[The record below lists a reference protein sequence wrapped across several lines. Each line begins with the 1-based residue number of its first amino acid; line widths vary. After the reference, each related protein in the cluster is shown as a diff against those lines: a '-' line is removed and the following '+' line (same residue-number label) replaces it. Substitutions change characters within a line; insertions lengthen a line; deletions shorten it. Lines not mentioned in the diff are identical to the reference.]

1 MRKPGTAIDPGPG
14 TCITIAMDASS
25 PPLGDQ
31 RHLFDI
37 EDGTVFLN
45 AASKSMLLKASVEA
59 GRTGAAAKG
68 QPWKIDEPA
77 RYVQADD
84 IRARFA
90 GLINATGDDIAIQP
104 AASYGVATAAKNLSA
119 KPGQRILV
127 IEGQFPSNVYAW
139 QRLAGKTGA
148 VVSTVPWPADGD
160 WTKAVLD
167 MIDDDV
173 AIAALPPCHWTDGS
187 LVDLEKIAPK
197 LKDAGAVFLIDA
209 TQWVGAMPIDVKALQ
224 ADYLVCAAY
233 KWLLGPYGLSFMYAA
248 PHMQDGLPLEDH
260 LFNHGGVDSI
270 TGGLG
275 YPEGFTKGARRY
287 DAGEYLSLIT
297 LPMIQVAL
305 KQLQAWAPA
314 RVSDAI
320 RPITARIAQGAEDL
334 GLEIAPEPFRTPHIL
349 GIRRPGGF
357 PADIAARLEAESVY
371 VSSRGGAVRVSPHL
385 CNDINDADIFVE
397 RIGAVLHNT

>member
-1 MRKPGTAIDPGPG
+1 
-14 TCITIAMDASS
+14 MDASL

-45 AASKSMLLKASVEA
+45 AASKSMLLKASIEA
-59 GRTGAAAKG
+59 GRTGTAAKG

-84 IRARFA
+84 IRERFA
-90 GLINATGDDIAIQP
+90 SLIGATGDDIAIQP
-104 AASYGVATAAKNLSA
+104 AASYGVATAAKNLTA

-139 QRLAGKTGA
+139 QRLADENGA
-148 VVSTVPWPADGD
+148 VLSTVPWPGDGD
-160 WTKAVLD
+160 WTRAVID

-187 LVDLEKIAPK
+187 LVDLSRIAPK

-209 TQWVGAMPIDVKALQ
+209 TQWVGAVPIDVKALQ

-248 PHMQDGLPLEDH
+248 PACQDGLPLEDH

-275 YPEGFTKGARRY
+275 YPEAFTTGARRY

-305 KQLQAWAPA
+305 TQLQAWTPA
-314 RVSDAI
+314 RVADAI
-320 RPITARIAQGAEDL
+320 APITARIAEGAEGL
-334 GLEIAPEPFRTPHIL
+334 GLEIAPKSFRTPHIL

-357 PADIAARLEAESVY
+357 PADIAARLAAANVH

-385 CNDINDADIFVE
+385 CNHMDDADEFLL
-397 RIGAVLHNT
+397 RIGSILQNA

>member
-1 MRKPGTAIDPGPG
+1 M
-14 TCITIAMDASS
+14 SS
-25 PPLGDQ
+25 SLPPLGDQ
-31 RHLFDI
+31 RHLFEI

-45 AASKSMLLKASVEA
+45 AASKSMLLRASVQA
-59 GRTGAAAKG
+59 GQVGAAAKG

-84 IRARFA
+84 IRERFA
-90 GLINATGDDIAIQP
+90 GLIGASGDDIAIQP
-104 AASYGVATAAKNLSA
+104 AASYGVATAAKNLTA
-119 KPGQRILV
+119 KPGERILV

-139 QRLAGKTGA
+139 QRLAEKTGA
-148 VVSTVPWPADGD
+148 VVSTVPWPGDGD
-160 WTKAVLD
+160 WTQAVLD

-197 LKDAGAVFLIDA
+197 LRDAGAVFLIDA
-209 TQWVGAMPIDVKALQ
+209 TQWVGAIPIDVKALR

-233 KWLLGPYGLSFMYAA
+233 KWLLGPYGLSFMYAS

-305 KQLQAWAPA
+305 KQLQEWTPA
-314 RVSDAI
+314 RVSEAI
-320 RPITARIAQGAEDL
+320 APITSRIAEGAEDL
-334 GLEIAPEPFRTPHIL
+334 GFDIAPKAFRTPHIL
-349 GIRRPGGF
+349 GIRRKDGF
-357 PADIAARLEAESVY
+357 PADIAARLAAENVH

-385 CNDINDADIFVE
+385 CNDLKDADEFLM
-397 RIGAVLHNT
+397 RIGAVLYKT